1 MPKPNINT
9 PIDDILRI
17 LVGGGVWY
25 DEYKMEL
32 MDELGASFDGK
43 AESQQMENKLR
54 AAEESWVQERKEDK
68 DNTTERQELAVA
80 FQLFDR
86 GIRASVKRR
95 ARGLS
100 DPQRVISDFDKTN
113 ISRIRS
119 IKDINQRIIQLRT
132 SINVHRD
139 LLKQGKDRTQYW
151 LDTLDDFETKAAKN
165 GEDHLREKK
174 ETAES
179 RTKRDQMKSQAIDFI
194 EDMEL
199 AAESIMSYAP
209 EAYAALQVLFDTVI
223 PSTPVTKKTNAVPSN
238 GEQPVEA
245 TA

>member
-9 PIDDILRI
+9 PVEDILRI
-17 LVGGGVWY
+17 LVGGGAWY

-54 AAEESWVQERKEDK
+54 AAEESWIQERKEDK
-68 DNTTERQELAVA
+68 DNTTERHELAAA

-95 ARGLS
+95 TRSLS
-100 DPQRVISDFDKTN
+100 DPQRVISDFDKIN
-113 ISRIRS
+113 ISRVRS

-139 LLKQGKDRTQYW
+139 VLKQGKDRTQYW
-151 LDTLDDFETKAAKN
+151 LDTLDKFEVEAAKN
-165 GEDHLREKK
+165 AEDHLREKK

-179 RTKRDQMKSQAIDFI
+179 RTKRDQTKLQAIDFI

-199 AAESIMSYAP
+199 AAESIMAQAP

-223 PSTPVTKKTNAVPSN
+223 PTTSTRKTSAVPSN

-245 TA
+245 TT